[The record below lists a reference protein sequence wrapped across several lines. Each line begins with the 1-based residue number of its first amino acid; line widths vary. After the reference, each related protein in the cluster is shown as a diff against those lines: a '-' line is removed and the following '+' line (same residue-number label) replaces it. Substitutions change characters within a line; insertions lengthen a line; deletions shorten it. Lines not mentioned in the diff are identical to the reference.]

1 MASLPS
7 PAELQWQELH
17 AKDNAVPSVIAANVI
32 GFSLACIA
40 VILRFVARRV
50 AKIKYQI
57 DDWLIIV
64 GLVRLPPNFKLA
76 ILGVNFVLSSSW

>member
-17 AKDNAVPSVIAANVI
+17 AKDNAVPSIVAANVA

-40 VILRFVARRV
+40 VVLRFVARRV

-64 GLVRLPPNFKLA
+64 GLVIFPLSHKVASLDVIC
-76 ILGVNFVLSSSW
+76 ILFGAW